1 MSSHSHSS
9 HSSHD
14 GESHGSFGSY
24 TIGFV
29 LSVILTAAAFGV
41 VLAGWLT
48 GAQALYA
55 IAGLGLVQ
63 IVVHLVYFLH
73 MNTSSGQRWNVTAFA
88 FTVLTAVIVIGGT
101 LWVMHNVSMNMM
113 SR

>member
-1 MSSHSHSS
+1 MSSHSHAA
-9 HSSHD
+9 HSD
-14 GESHGSFGSY
+14 EGHGSFGSY
-24 TIGFV
+24 TVGFV

-41 VLAGWLT
+41 VLAGWAT
-48 GAQALYA
+48 GTQALYA

-63 IVVHLVYFLH
+63 IIVHLVYFLH